1 MPDAIPERLV
11 RQRALTPGET
21 GPTRGAIVGAGG
33 CGRRGGAS
41 APGRTARA
49 SASVESASV
58 EDPGRPEAAVR
69 TPSTARP
76 DAETDRETRT
86 QEWFGPV
93 SRAIGTDSTECG
105 PRAFP
110 AAGGHAPEN
119 RTRGGS
125 VNRSATSS
133 DVHGSAADP
142 AAGATPSAPAFV
154 PGRRTTLRSRLRPR
168 PPHHASVPPAGHLRG
183 ARTCLTRST

>member
-21 GPTRGAIVGAGG
+21 GPQRGAIVGAGG
-33 CGRRGGAS
+33 CGRRELAP

-49 SASVESASV
+49 SASV

-93 SRAIGTDSTECG
+93 SRAIGTDSTEYG
-105 PRAFP
+105 PRASP
-110 AAGGHAPEN
+110 AAGGHASEN

-125 VNRSATSS
+125 VDRSATFS

-154 PGRRTTLRSRLRPR
+154 PGRRTTLRSRRPVT
-168 PPHHASVPPAGHLRG
+168 SEEPAHV
-183 ARTCLTRST
+183 